1 VLFDCLVDFGDRR
14 HPHYPIKKVPTLA
27 SLRFSHTGVCGA
39 QRIVCVVCVSCVCRV
54 CVAYVVCAVCVRT
67 GLAAAVEKRVVWLG
81 RHCFARPQKGGGA
94 TPPRAA
100 CAGTPRRQEQPR
112 PPAGPPPKRLTVP
125 QVRTHH
131 FPEPSLAISP
141 LSQACVAHRTLTR
154 CAPAGP
160 TPAWPCRPRSTRARA
175 CLPCVR
181 PIFNFC
187 GDGRLTFVIFV

>member
-1 VLFDCLVDFGDRR
+1 MRRRTVGNGQPQGLVYVLFDCLVDFGDRR

-27 SLRFSHTGVCGA
+27 SLRFSHTGVRGA
-39 QRIVCVVCVSCVCRV
+39 QHIVCRIRRV
-54 CVAYVVCAVCVRT
+54 CGVRT

-100 CAGTPRRQEQPR
+100 YAGTPRRQEQPR
-112 PPAGPPPKRLTVP
+112 PPAGPPPQRLSVP

-131 FPEPSLAISP
+131 FPDPPLAISP
-141 LSQACVAHRTLTR
+141 LSQACMAHRTLTR

-175 CLPCVR
+175 CLLCVR
-181 PIFNFC
+181 PIYVLLW
-187 GDGRLTFVIFV
+187 R